1 MAAVIAVMLS
11 FANGFSVLESWFPKS
26 NVQGFEKR
34 LWKVFRIPP
43 SPLAFQLQ
51 GAKGDFIGNLSR

>member
-1 MAAVIAVMLS
+1 MLP

-51 GAKGDFIGNLSR
+51 GAKGDFIGDL